1 MERPGLTDKWKR
13 LKKDQ
18 ILIGI
23 LVGVLL
29 LVIAL
34 PQGSGEKGSVAKIP
48 EATAEASVQESDTA
62 VMESRLEEI
71 LEQVQGVGR
80 AKVMIT
86 LKTSGKKTV
95 EKDINVSEDT
105 GSSGENQESV
115 SRREEESTVF
125 QRDGEGNELPFVVEE
140 TAPVV
145 EGVLVAAQGGDN
157 LTVAENIMEAAQVLF
172 GVEAHKI
179 KVMKLN

>member
-1 MERPGLTDKWKR
+1 MEKLKS

-34 PQGSGEKGSVAKIP
+34 PQGEENGTGQADTEKVSESVSQPADKTGQM
-48 EATAEASVQESDTA
+48 EQELQS
-62 VMESRLEEI
+62 I
-71 LEQVQGVGR
+71 LEQVQGVGKVR
-80 AKVMIT
+80 VMIT
-86 LKTSGKKTV
+86 IKSYGKKTV
-95 EKDINVSEDT
+95 EKDSSSTAESSAS
-105 GSSGENQESV
+105 GSGESSETK
-115 SRREEESTVF
+115 RTEETTVYA
-125 QRDGEGNELPFVVEE
+125 RDSQGNETPFVTEE

-157 LTVAENIMEAAQVLF
+157 LTVAENIADAAEVLF

>member
-1 MERPGLTDKWKR
+1 MERSGLTDKWKN

-18 ILIGI
+18 ILIAV

-34 PQGSGEKGSVAKIP
+34 PQSSKEQSDEPAQQLQTEETAQDGDIARMEEK
-48 EATAEASVQESDTA
+48 
-62 VMESRLEEI
+62 LEKI
-71 LEQVQGVGR
+71 LEQVEGVG
-80 AKVMIT
+80 KTEVMIT
-86 LKTSGKKTV
+86 LKTSGRKTV
-95 EKDINVSEDT
+95 EKDSSISEDT
-105 GSSGENQESV
+105 DRSEDGGENGAK
-115 SRREEESTVF
+115 REEMTTVY
-125 QRDGEGNELPFVVEE
+125 QRDSEGNEIPFVIEE

-157 LTVAENIMEAAQVLF
+157 LTVAENIADAAKVLF

>member
-1 MERPGLTDKWKR
+1 MERSGLTDKWKN

-34 PQGSGEKGSVAKIP
+34 PQGQKEQSGEQPLQENMMEETAQDGEIARMEAK
-48 EATAEASVQESDTA
+48 
-62 VMESRLEEI
+62 LEKI
-71 LEQVQGVGR
+71 LEQVEGVGK
-80 AKVMIT
+80 AEVMIT
-86 LKTSGKKTV
+86 LKSSGRKTV
-95 EKDINVSEDT
+95 EKDSSISEDT
-105 GSSGENQESV
+105 DNPEDGGGNV
-115 SRREEESTVF
+115 SKREETTTVY
-125 QRDGEGNELPFVVEE
+125 QRDGDGNEIPFVIEE

-157 LTVAENIMEAAQVLF
+157 LTVAENIADAAEVLF